1 MSVDAFDDPG
11 LDQGPV
17 RGRPGQQA
25 DLVQGGQA
33 RRVRGAKGEIKIG
46 PESIKLTQAGAP
58 PSQAPCTYAVDTT
71 DTRAVGWE
79 AGKFAVGIKTAA
91 GCAWETKK
99 SHNWIT
105 VDPARGA
112 GPGTV
117 GVSFPA
123 NPTREPRP
131 ATLVVVRRDHP
142 AQPAVCQQDAETQP
156 STPALLDTASRS
168 AVPDAC
174 SAPISTDGM
183 PHNPKPPTAIV
194 EPDAMSATA
203 FTAVETTLSMQ

>member
-1 MSVDAFDDPG
+1 VTAGAACPWTPSTTQPWIRDLSGAGPGSRQISFKVDRHDG
-11 LDQGPV
+11 SEE
-17 RGRPGQQA
+17 R
-25 DLVQGGQA
+25 
-33 RRVRGAKGEIKIG
+33 KGEIKIG

-91 GCAWETKK
+91 GCAWDTKK
-99 SHNWIT
+99 SHDWIT

-131 ATLVVVRRDHP
+131 ATLIVAGREIRI
-142 AQPAVCQQDAETQP
+142 TQ
-156 STPALLDTASRS
+156 AA
-168 AVPDAC
+168 
-174 SAPISTDGM
+174 
-183 PHNPKPPTAIV
+183 NP
-194 EPDAMSATA
+194 
-203 FTAVETTLSMQ
+203 TLK